1 MWSRILTILKNEYIN
16 SIFNLELRKLHSS
29 AESDGSEWDKWRAL
43 TIACHSWTVSGGA
56 TCLYSETGIVA
67 CSRMDSTRL
76 NLLRSYVDLIRA
88 MKEDLEDWRDG
99 SVLESPH
106 CFCREPDIQ
115 FAACISGGSLAIT
128 PPGALMPP
136 SGLHGHQYTS
146 AHICTKT
153 RTSIPII

>member
-1 MWSRILTILKNEYIN
+1 M
-16 SIFNLELRKLHSS
+16 
-29 AESDGSEWDKWRAL
+29 ESTND
-43 TIACHSWTVSGGA
+43 CVPHCWTVSGGA

-67 CSRMDSTRL
+67 CSRTDSTRL

-115 FAACISGGSLAIT
+115 LAACISGGSLAIT

-146 AHICTKT
+146 AHICTHLHKDT
-153 RTSIPII
+153 YIHPNNLKMSRYMFFKKKEN